1 METGDGSQQ
10 GKKTGIKR
18 MLENGRA
25 NEYDHFPYKERNE
38 AHRMDTYLDMLQ
50 DSLRKKLEILNGIMQ
65 YQREE
70 SDMLKSENID
80 MEAFDKSIN
89 DKVAL
94 AESIDS
100 LDDGFEQVY
109 DRIREEMIN
118 HKEKYAAQIRAMQD
132 MIGEISEKNVLIQ
145 AEENRMKLEVDNF
158 AKRES
163 AALRQRLD
171 NGKAARSYYN
181 NMKKLNYVDSQ
192 FMDKKK

>member
-1 METGDGSQQ
+1 
-10 GKKTGIKR
+10 
-18 MLENGRA
+18 
-25 NEYDHFPYKERNE
+25 
-38 AHRMDTYLDMLQ
+38 MDTYLDMLQ
-50 DSLRKKLEILNGIMQ
+50 DSLKKKLEILNGIMK
-65 YQREE
+65 YQQEE
-70 SDMLKSENID
+70 SDMLKSGNMD
-80 MEAFDKSIN
+80 MEAFDQSIN

-94 AESIDS
+94 AEGIDS

-109 DRIREEMIN
+109 DRIREEMIRN
-118 HKEKYAAQIRAMQD
+118 KEKYAAQIRAMQD

-145 AEENRMKLEVDNF
+145 AEENRIKLEVDNF

>member
-1 METGDGSQQ
+1 
-10 GKKTGIKR
+10 
-18 MLENGRA
+18 
-25 NEYDHFPYKERNE
+25 
-38 AHRMDTYLDMLQ
+38 
-50 DSLRKKLEILNGIMQ
+50 
-65 YQREE
+65 
-70 SDMLKSENID
+70 

-109 DRIREEMIN
+109 DRIRQEMIGN
-118 HKEKYAAQIRAMQD
+118 KEKYAVQIKELQD
-132 MIGEISEKNVLIQ
+132 LIAEISEKNVLIQ
-145 AEENRMKLEVDNF
+145 AEENRLRLEVDNY

-163 AALRQRLD
+163 LALRQRRD
-171 NGKAARSYYN
+171 TGKAARNYYN

>member
-1 METGDGSQQ
+1 
-10 GKKTGIKR
+10 
-18 MLENGRA
+18 
-25 NEYDHFPYKERNE
+25 
-38 AHRMDTYLDMLQ
+38 MDTYLDMLQ
-50 DSLRKKLEILNGIMQ
+50 DSLKKKLEILNKIMAHQ
-65 YQREE
+65 EKE
-70 SDMLKSENID
+70 SGMLKENMD
-80 MEAFDKSIN
+80 MEAFDKSVN

-109 DRIREEMIN
+109 DRIRQEMIG
-118 HKEKYAAQIRAMQD
+118 HKEKYAVQIRTLQD
-132 MIGEISEKNVLIQ
+132 LIAEISEKNVLIQ
-145 AEENRMKLEVDNF
+145 AEENRIRLEVDNY

-163 AALRQRLD
+163 IALRQKRN

>member
-1 METGDGSQQ
+1 ME
-10 GKKTGIKR
+10 I
-18 MLENGRA
+18 
-25 NEYDHFPYKERNE
+25 
-38 AHRMDTYLDMLQ
+38 YLDMLQ
-50 DSLRKKLEILNGIMQ
+50 DSLKQKLEILERIMG

-70 SDMLKSENID
+70 AEMLRGEGMD
-80 MEAFDKSIN
+80 MEAFDRNIH

-94 AESIDS
+94 AERIDA

-109 DRIREEMIN
+109 GRVRKEMMEN
-118 HKEKYAAQIRAMQD
+118 KAKYAAQIRAMQD

-145 AEENRMKLEVDNF
+145 AEENRLRLEVDNF

-163 AALRQRLD
+163 AALRQRRD

-181 NMKKLNYVDSQ
+181 NMKKLNYVGSQ

>member
-1 METGDGSQQ
+1 
-10 GKKTGIKR
+10 

-25 NEYDHFPYKERNE
+25 GKYDHFPRPERNG
-38 AHRMDTYLDMLQ
+38 ADQMDTYLDMLQ
-50 DSLRKKLEILNGIMQ
+50 DSLKKKLEILNNIMK

-70 SDMLKSENID
+70 AEMLKGESMDI
-80 MEAFDKSIN
+80 EAFDKSIN
-89 DKVAL
+89 GKVAL
-94 AESIDS
+94 AESIDP
-100 LDDGFEQVY
+100 LDDGFERVY

-118 HKEKYAAQIRAMQD
+118 HKDKYAVQIRAMQD

-145 AEENRMKLEVDNF
+145 AEENRIKLEVDNF

-181 NMKKLNYVDSQ
+181 NMKKLNYVASQ

>member
-1 METGDGSQQ
+1 
-10 GKKTGIKR
+10 
-18 MLENGRA
+18 
-25 NEYDHFPYKERNE
+25 
-38 AHRMDTYLDMLQ
+38 MDTYLDMLQ
-50 DSLRKKLEILNGIMQ
+50 DSLIRKLEILDEIMRHQ
-65 YQREE
+65 KKE
-70 SDMLKSENID
+70 SDMLRESMD
-80 MEAFDKSIN
+80 MGAFDKSIN

-109 DRIREEMIN
+109 DRIRQEMIGN
-118 HKEKYAAQIRAMQD
+118 KEKYAVQIRKLQD
-132 MIGEISEKNVLIQ
+132 LIAEISEKNVLIQ
-145 AEENRMKLEVDNF
+145 AEENRIRLEVDNY

-163 AALRQRLD
+163 LALRQRRN